1 MECMAWPKPIMKGE
15 KTMINMNEVI
25 ANVTLTKACNIS
37 PDGDSKKEGIT
48 KRVNVKVK
56 FDGATLQG
64 VFDKALASTVISW
77 QNGVGRKAFDSLT
90 ANQTVEITFNA
101 PASKPTEAP
110 EDAFTREAK
119 AAGIDLNDEQALTMY
134 IIKRMKAVKS

>member
-1 MECMAWPKPIMKGE
+1 
-15 KTMINMNEVI
+15 MINMNEI
-25 ANVTLTKACNIS
+25 ISGVTLTKSCNVS
-37 PDGDSKKEGIT
+37 PDSESKKDGTT
-48 KRVNVKVK
+48 KRINVKVK

-90 ANQTVEITFNA
+90 NNQTIEIQFTA

-110 EDAFTREAK
+110 EDAFTREAR

-134 IIKRMKAVKS
+134 IIKRMKAAKV